1 MAQNL
6 FLILQ
11 NKNGMKNT
19 NSHNQKDVA
28 IAEISAKM
36 KGEKEMAKKGKETPV
51 EEMKEEIE
59 EVKEKTT
66 PVKTVKEETK
76 KKSEKTP
83 KYPIGSIVYV
93 SKEADADLNGFKLFS
108 QYKKY
113 TYTVEAYDA
122 KSGVY
127 SLRRLNLSLSLSE
140 ALIISPD
147 ERAHDMI
154 NRKQF

>member
-1 MAQNL
+1 MA
-6 FLILQ
+6 
-11 NKNGMKNT
+11 T
-19 NSHNQKDVA
+19 
-28 IAEISAKM
+28 
-36 KGEKEMAKKGKETPV
+36 KKKTTKKV
-51 EEMKEEIE
+51 E
-59 EVKEKTT
+59 EVKEEVTPIEEIKTEEVKEEVT
-66 PVKTVKEETK
+66 PIEEIKEETK
-76 KKSEKTP
+76 KEEKKLEKKEKTP
-83 KYPIGSIVYV
+83 KYAIGSIVYV
-93 SKEADADLNGFKLFS
+93 SKEADADLNGFKLFP

-127 SLRRLNLSLSLSE
+127 SLRRLNLSLSLPE